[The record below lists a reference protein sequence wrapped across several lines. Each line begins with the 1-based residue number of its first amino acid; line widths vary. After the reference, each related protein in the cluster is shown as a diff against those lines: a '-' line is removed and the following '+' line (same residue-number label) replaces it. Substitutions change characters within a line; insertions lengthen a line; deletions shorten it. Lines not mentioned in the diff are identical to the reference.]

1 MTSEET
7 VVYFSVAHFH
17 GQPMY
22 MAKTN
27 QGLCYIGSPNAPF
40 AELKT
45 WIMKKFPQVHLVQSE
60 DALQS
65 EVLEIT
71 EFLQGKRDNF
81 TVPIHPIG
89 TDFQKEVWQAL
100 QSIPYGKTKTYTDI
114 AAQIGRPQTIRAE
127 GTAIGANPLLMIIPC
142 HRVLAKDGG
151 LAGFRAGVEMKS
163 ALLELESSNPEQI
176 YKIKK

>member
-1 MTSEET
+1 
-7 VVYFSVAHFH
+7 
-17 GQPMY
+17 
-22 MAKTN
+22 AKTN
-27 QGLCYIGSPNAPF
+27 QGLCNIGSPIATL
-40 AELKT
+40 AELKR
-45 WIMKKFPQVHLVQSE
+45 WIMKKFTQVHLVQSE
-60 DALQS
+60 DTLQS
-65 EVLEIT
+65 EILGIT

-89 TDFQKEVWQAL
+89 TDFQTEVWQAL

-114 AAQIGRPQTIRAE
+114 AAQVGRPQAVRAV
-127 GTAIGANPLLMIIPC
+127 GAAIGANPLLMIILC
-142 HRVLAKDGG
+142 HQVLAKDGG